1 MNVLLDA
8 ALRYAARGWQ
18 IIPCHTPNAKG
29 VCSCQA
35 GAECESSGKHPRI
48 AWKGKASTDPDVIKS
63 WWKQWPHANIGIATG
78 IESGIIVMDVDGDE
92 GAATIARH
100 GGTEAGPRSTT
111 GRGEHRF
118 LEHPGFRT
126 KNFVKRDGL
135 DLRGDGGLVIVAPS
149 LHLSGN
155 RYAWIGETEHLDPA
169 PVPAWFLEMIQ
180 PEPEPVKPL
189 PVVSSTTSARTLA
202 YASVALER
210 ELVKL
215 SECGNGTRNKQLNES
230 ALKLG
235 HIIGAG
241 WINETTVEH
250 ALLTTAMAIGLPKH
264 EAIATIN
271 SGISAGRKEPT
282 VLEDRPLDPND
293 PKLGLKIKDTKRIS
307 KGEQAVEPA
316 EVHWMERIVDAADY
330 PGKEFDPLVWTV
342 PGLLPEGCFLFAGAP
357 KTGKS
362 WVALQIA
369 LAVATGGLLF
379 GKIQVEQADVLYLDL
394 ESNQRRMKSRL
405 EAMIGEDDWP
415 ARGTLMITNDADR
428 LPELVDRLDE
438 WMLRK
443 PRTRL
448 IVIDI
453 FENIRPDDSNV
464 KNVNLYRLD
473 YNSIRL
479 LTRWADAYHVT
490 ILMLHHT
497 NKMHSP
503 DNQFNKI
510 SGSTGLT
517 GATSGAWVMGGTEK
531 DEYVLKV
538 QGRDLESSDDLF
550 LKWDSFLCKHVLAGS
565 GALYSI
571 SDERKAIL
579 EVMDNDQEWSPR
591 ELAEEVNKP
600 VTAIG
605 KLLRALVA
613 DRLVEKASYGKYV
626 KIRQRLTYGLLNIGQ
641 TGQSSQ
647 TPQTGQSSQT
657 SPNLDSDTINP
668 DQKSDRS
675 SQSLTDSDFGGG
687 QSSNRLQSPKTAQN
701 PNSDRSDR
709 YSRSANLDS
718 RTINPGQS
726 DYDHDKAREREI
738 ITAIDRHDYK
748 AARRSVLAIRG
759 RKDGERL
766 SQMIDDD
773 EQQYRKA
780 KEQNGGYITPEGYA

>member
-1 MNVLLDA
+1 MSLLDA
-8 ALRYAARGWQ
+8 ALSYAARGWDVF
-18 IIPCHTPNAKG
+18 PCHTPTPDG
-29 VCSCQA
+29 GCSCKEPDCDSQ
-35 GAECESSGKHPRI
+35 GKHPRI
-48 AWKGKASTDPDVIKS
+48 GWKAGATTNEKTIRS
-63 WWKQWPHANIGIATG
+63 WWKQWPDANIGIATG
-78 IESGIIVMDVDGDE
+78 ARSGLVVLDIDGDE
-92 GAATIARH
+92 GKQSLEQK
-100 GGTEAGPRSTT
+100 GGTETGPQVTT
-111 GRGEHRF
+111 GRGGHRY
-118 LEHPGFRT
+118 LQHPGFAV
-126 KNFVKRDGL
+126 KNFIKRDGL
-135 DLRGDGGLVIVAPS
+135 DLRGDGGYVVAPPS
-149 LHLSGN
+149 LHLSGD
-155 RYAWIGETEHLDPA
+155 RYMWSPDTETL
-169 PVPAWFLEMIQ
+169 PVPPVPGWLLEMIQ

-189 PVVSSTTSARTLA
+189 PVVSNTTSARTLA

-215 SECGNGTRNKQLNES
+215 SECGNGTRNKQLNEA

-241 WINETTVEH
+241 WLNDSVVEH

-264 EAIATIN
+264 EATATIK

-282 VLEDRPLDPND
+282 VLEDRPIEPGD
-293 PKLGLKIKDTKRIS
+293 PKLGLTIRDKRIS

-330 PGKEFDPLVWTV
+330 PGKVFDPLVWAV

-379 GKIQVEQADVLYLDL
+379 GKIQCEQADVLYLDL

-405 EAMIGEDDWP
+405 SAMIGEDEWP
-415 ARGTLMITNDADR
+415 ARGTLSITNDADR
-428 LPELVDRLDE
+428 LPDLVDRLDE
-438 WMLRK
+438 WMIRRPK
-443 PRTRL
+443 TRL

-550 LKWDSFLCKHVLAGS
+550 LKWDSFLCKHILAGS

-626 KIRQRLTYGLLNIGQ
+626 KVRQRHTYGLLNIGQ

-647 TPQTGQSSQT
+647 TPQAGQSSQ
-657 SPNLDSDTINP
+657 SSDKVDSSTIKDGAN
-668 DQKSDRS
+668 SDRFT
-675 SQSLTDSDFGGG
+675 QSLTDSDFGTG

-701 PNSDRSDR
+701 PKSDRSDR
-709 YSRSANLDS
+709 YSTNPNLDS
-718 RTINPGQS
+718 ATINSGPS
-726 DYDHDKAREREI
+726 AFEHDKRREREVI
-738 ITAIDRHDYK
+738 AAIDRHDYK
-748 AARRSVLAIRG
+748 AARRSAMAIHG
-759 RKDGERL
+759 RKDEERL
-766 SQMIDDD
+766 LQMIEDD
-773 EQQYRKA
+773 ERQYLKA
-780 KEQNGGYITPEGYA
+780 KEQNGGYISPIGY

>member
-1 MNVLLDA
+1 MNELLNA
-8 ALRYAARGWQ
+8 ALRYAERGWH
-18 IIPCHTPNAKG
+18 ILPCHTPNASG

-35 GAECESSGKHPRI
+35 GKECDSAGKHPRI
-48 AWKGKASTDPDVIKS
+48 AWKGNTSTDPDVIKG
-63 WWKQWPHANIGIATG
+63 WWKRWPTANVGIATG
-78 IESGIIVMDVDGDE
+78 EQSGIIVLDVDGEE
-92 GAATIARH
+92 GSQTIEH
-100 GGTEAGPRSTT
+100 KGGTEAGPRQTT

-118 LEHPGFRT
+118 LQHPGFRT

-149 LHLSGN
+149 LHPSGN
-155 RYAWIGETEHLDPA
+155 RYTWIDGTETLDPPPA
-169 PVPAWFLEMIQ
+169 PDWFLEMIETEEEEI
-180 PEPEPVKPL
+180 EPPRKVAPDQGIG
-189 PVVSSTTSARTLA
+189 PRHLA
-202 YASVALER
+202 YAGVAFEN
-210 ELVKL
+210 ELIKL
-215 SECGNGTRNKQLNES
+215 SQCANGTRNKQLNES

-235 HIIGAG
+235 HIVGAG
-241 WINETTVEH
+241 WLQDSVVEY
-250 ALLTTAMAIGLPKH
+250 ALLNTAMQIGLPKH
-264 EAIATIN
+264 EAQATIR
-271 SGISAGRKEPT
+271 SGMDAGRKEPT
-282 VLEDRPLDPND
+282 VLEDRPIDSGDPA
-293 PKLGLKIKDTKRIS
+293 LGLKISDKRKIS
-307 KGEQAVEPA
+307 KGEQAVEA
-316 EVHWMERIVDAADY
+316 SEVHWMERIVDAADY
-330 PGKEFDPLVWTV
+330 PGKTFDPLVWSV

-379 GKIQVEQADVLYLDL
+379 GKIQCEQADVLYLDL

-405 EAMIGEDDWP
+405 SAMVGEDEWP
-415 ARGTLMITNDADR
+415 SRGTLMITNDADR
-428 LPELVDRLDE
+428 LPDLVDRLDE
-438 WMLRK
+438 WMVRK

-591 ELAEEVNKP
+591 ELAEEVGKP

-626 KIRQRLTYGLLNIGQ
+626 KVRQRKDYGLKIGQ
-641 TGQSSQ
+641 TPQTPQ

-657 SPNLDSDTINP
+657 SDKVDSDTIKDGAN
-668 DQKSDRS
+668 SDRFT
-675 SQSLTDSDFGGG
+675 QTLTDSDFGTG
-687 QSSNRLQSPKTAQN
+687 QSSNRLQSPKTGEN
-701 PNSDRSDR
+701 LNSDRSDR
-709 YSRSANLDS
+709 YSSNSSAPSSFDTD
-718 RTINPGQS
+718 RQRES
-726 DYDHDKAREREI
+726 D
-738 ITAIDRHDYK
+738 AIDAVNRHDFR
-748 AARRSVLAIRG
+748 AARRQVLRMSG
-759 RKDGERL
+759 RKDRDRL
-766 SQMIDDD
+766 DQLID
-773 EQQYRKA
+773 EAEKTYRDQ
-780 KEQNGGYITPEGYA
+780 KENNGGYISPVGF

>member
-1 MNVLLDA
+1 MNALLNA
-8 ALRYAARGWQ
+8 ALRYASRGWQ
-18 IIPCHTPNAKG
+18 ILPCHTPDAAG
-29 VCSCQA
+29 LCSCKA
-35 GAECESSGKHPRI
+35 GKECESPGKHPRI
-48 AWKGKASTDPDVIKS
+48 AWKGKASTDPKIIAD
-63 WWKQWPHANIGIATG
+63 WWKRWPDANLGIATG
-78 IESGIIVMDVDGDE
+78 VESGLIVLDVDGNE
-92 GAATIARH
+92 GAATIAQH
-100 GGTEAGPRSTT
+100 GGTDLGPQQTT

-118 LEHPGFRT
+118 LQHPGFRT

-149 LHLSGN
+149 LHPSGN
-155 RYAWIGETEHLDPA
+155 HYAWIGETEQLAPA
-169 PVPAWFLEMIQ
+169 PIPSWFLEMI
-180 PEPEPVKPL
+180 EPDEEEDTKPVRPIS
-189 PVVSSTTSARTLA
+189 PDQGITPRHLA
-202 YASVALER
+202 YAGVAFEN
-210 ELVKL
+210 ELIKL
-215 SECGNGTRNKQLNES
+215 SECGNGTRNKQLNEA

-235 HIIGAG
+235 HIVGAG
-241 WINETTVEH
+241 WLDSAVVAH
-250 ALLTTAMAIGLPKH
+250 ALLTTATKIGLPKH
-264 EAIATIN
+264 EATATIK
-271 SGISAGRKEPT
+271 SGMDAGRSKPA
-282 VLEDRPLDPND
+282 VLEDRPLSND

-307 KGEQAVEPA
+307 KGEQAVEESN

-330 PGKEFDPLVWTV
+330 PGKVFDPLIWTV

-369 LAVATGGLLF
+369 LAVATGGMLF
-379 GKIQVEQADVLYLDL
+379 GKIQVEQAEVLYLDL

-405 EAMIGEDDWP
+405 SAMIGDDNEWP
-415 ARGTLMITNDADR
+415 ARGTLSITNDADR
-428 LPELVDRLDE
+428 LPDLIGRLDE

-443 PRTRL
+443 PKTRL

-453 FENIRPDDSNV
+453 FENIRPDDMNV
-464 KNVNLYRLD
+464 KNANLYRLD

-550 LKWDSFLCKHVLAGS
+550 LKWDSFLCKHILVGN

-579 EVMDNDQEWSPR
+579 GVMDNDQEWSPR

-605 KLLRALVA
+605 KLLRSLVA

-626 KIRQRLTYGLLNIGQ
+626 KVRQRKTYGLKVGEEKRVEIPPQ
-641 TGQSSQ
+641 I
-647 TPQTGQSSQT
+647 TPVEH
-657 SPNLDSDTINP
+657 
-668 DQKSDRS
+668 DQRRMAEVDQALLRR
-675 SQSLTDSDFGGG
+675 DF
-687 QSSNRLQSPKTAQN
+687 
-701 PNSDRSDR
+701 
-709 YSRSANLDS
+709 
-718 RTINPGQS
+718 
-726 DYDHDKAREREI
+726 
-738 ITAIDRHDYK
+738 K
-748 AARRSVLAIRG
+748 AARRAAEAMHG
-759 RKDGERL
+759 RRT
-766 SQMIDDD
+766 QMLT
-773 EQQYRKA
+773 EQRIEEA
-780 KEQNGGYITPEGYA
+780 EGV